1 MDWLFTATY
10 LVVLS
15 LKNRGM
21 AFKVKLTLRHA
32 CNNSYV

>member
-21 AFKVKLTLRHA
+21 AFKVKLILR
-32 CNNSYV
+32 CVLTCMQQ